1 MTLREGAVI
10 LGAAA
15 LLAGCGPQAVRPV
28 EIYPEDMCALCRM
41 AISDQR
47 FASEIV
53 EENGT
58 AHKFDDLGCLAQ
70 YRSRTKGLE
79 VAGVFLKDYETGDW
93 VPEAA
98 GTVVEAGVSTPMGSG
113 RVAFGDPG
121 RARAF
126 AAAHPKTEAEAKDPC
141 CASAAE

>member
-1 MTLREGAVI
+1 MTLREGAVA
-10 LGAAA
+10 LASAAF
-15 LLAGCGPQAVRPV
+15 LAGCGPREVRPV

-53 EENGT
+53 EQNGT
-58 AHKFDDLGCLAQ
+58 VHKFDDLGCLAQ
-70 YRSRTKGLE
+70 YRGRTKGLE
-79 VAGVFLKDYETGDW
+79 VAAVFLKDYETGEW
-93 VPEAA
+93 VPEAR

-113 RVAFGDPG
+113 RVAFGDPE

-141 CASAAE
+141 CTPAAE